1 MNPTECNFFSQTHL
15 NKSKMKAI
23 SLKTLTKKIFFGIIT
38 ISIAFL
44 FDSCAT
50 NNKFLNSSVV
60 PAARGTVKI
69 KRDHNNNYII
79 QLKLFN
85 LAEVKRLQTSK
96 QTYIVWMVTD
106 REITKNIGQLKSS
119 TKLFSK
125 MLKGSFK
132 TVTSFKPTKIFIT
145 SENDPSAQYP
155 DMQTIMTTDTFKN

>member
-1 MNPTECNFFSQTHL
+1 
-15 NKSKMKAI
+15 MKATQF
-23 SLKTLTKKIFFGIIT
+23 KTLTKNIFFGIIT
-38 ISIAFL
+38 IMIAFL

-79 QLKLFN
+79 QLKIFN

-96 QTYIVWMVTD
+96 MTYIVWMVTD

-132 TVTSFKPTKIFIT
+132 TVSSFKPTKIFIT
-145 SENDPSAQYP
+145 SENDPSTQYP
-155 DMQTIMTTDTFKN
+155 DMQTILTTDIFKH

>member
-1 MNPTECNFFSQTHL
+1 
-15 NKSKMKAI
+15 MKAL
-23 SLKTLTKKIFFGIIT
+23 SFKTLTNKIFLGIIT
-38 ISIAFL
+38 ILIVFL
-44 FDSCAT
+44 FDSCST
-50 NNKFLNSSVV
+50 NYKFLNSSMV

-69 KRDHNNNYII
+69 KRDHNKNYII

-106 REITKNIGQLKSS
+106 REITKNIGQLNSS

-132 TVTSFKPTKIFIT
+132 TVSPFKPTKIFIT
-145 SENDPSAQYP
+145 SENDPSTQYP
-155 DMQTIMTTDTFKN
+155 DMQTILTTDIFKH